1 MKKTTN
7 DKALKKLLNLQEKDY
22 LLKYDKLKAS
32 DEFKFDET
40 DSTLDE
46 EDQDKDSE
54 EDQDK
59 GSEEDQ
65 DDEHSEEQDDAHEEK
80 QDDEHSEG
88 QDDAEE
94 ESNDESEDETQDE
107 EDPDEDEKGKEPG
120 KDDKDGKKGGSPGKG
135 GSTTPVVDPQLADVY
150 SKMQQAKTP
159 ADVGMA
165 LQEFLKKLQKATIEG
180 LVKVETGEAA
190 KAESKSEE

>member
-54 EDQDK
+54 EAQDA
-59 GSEEDQ
+59 
-65 DDEHSEEQDDAHEEK
+65 EHSEEQDD
-80 QDDEHSEG
+80 EHSES

-135 GSTTPVVDPQLADVY
+135 GSTTPIVDPQLADVY

>member
-7 DKALKKLLNLQEKDY
+7 DKVLKKLLNLQEKDY

-40 DSTLDE
+40 DSNLDE

-54 EDQDK
+54 EA
-59 GSEEDQ
+59 Q
-65 DDEHSEEQDDAHEEK
+65 DDEHSEEQDDAHEEE
-80 QDDEHSEG
+80 QDDEHSES

-135 GSTTPVVDPQLADVY
+135 GSTTPIVDPQLADVY

-165 LQEFLKKLQKATIEG
+165 LQEFLKKLQKASIEG
-180 LVKVETGEAA
+180 LVKVKTGEAA